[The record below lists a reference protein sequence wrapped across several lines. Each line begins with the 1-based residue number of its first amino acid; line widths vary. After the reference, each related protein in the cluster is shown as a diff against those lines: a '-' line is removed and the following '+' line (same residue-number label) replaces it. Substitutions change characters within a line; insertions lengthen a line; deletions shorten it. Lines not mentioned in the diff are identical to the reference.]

1 LHSSGAE
8 SYNGWRNMLRVLGIG
23 ASTAIGHD
31 GGGEMVVMRQS
42 CLIVVAGA
50 LLVLAAAP
58 QEGQGKVL
66 ETEAIRIVRDGK
78 LCAQLQGTAD
88 GAQLVLYANGVPAIR
103 LTSGKSSRMEL
114 VNLDT
119 KAAWY
124 AEASDQK
131 MMTGVAVEGVPGK
144 EGAMLEVR
152 KHEAEWISSGMVVG
166 SNGGFSAVASNG
178 MTVLDFD
185 HSPGGKARLTLDSD
199 GQMVASVQTN
209 ASVSFTSDVDSKDSV
224 QVLQKRHQG
233 IQVKATSGRRS
244 ADWTLPFER

>member
-1 LHSSGAE
+1 
-8 SYNGWRNMLRVLGIG
+8 MLRVLGIG

-78 LCAQLQGTAD
+78 LCAQLQG
-88 GAQLVLYANGVPAIR
+88 
-103 LTSGKSSRMEL
+103 
-114 VNLDT
+114 